1 MLPAATDVYPVSVQ
15 VALPPVWVMVVCAWA
30 AADTPSRPATTR
42 SNPAARRRTA
52 ARDPDVPAGRRDA
65 RSLEC
70 RRTRPRRAGRMQAA
84 GANGRLSVG
93 LRCAEAS
100 RRAAQSVVGP
110 TRPVC
115 SKLASHPPFRRAHAQ
130 SPRRFQRA
138 RATSARRVRAIQT
151 VTSPAASR
159 RLTGCRNP
167 WTGLADPVRSPGRRD
182 CYWRHLLHSAW
193 SWRAGFQRATFP
205 SVPGRMPHSA
215 TARGAHGPEDPR
227 PSRGAARRTIPA
239 PRSVDR
245 PVAAPTLRSACSRS
259 AAVLLAITGII
270 ASKNARSVSTE
281 REAARC

>member
-1 MLPAATDVYPVSVQ
+1 MQGHTVRQGTSAT
-15 VALPPVWVMVVCAWA
+15 APP
-30 AADTPSRPATTR
+30 PGSGPPRATMT
-42 SNPAARRRTA
+42 SP
-52 ARDPDVPAGRRDA
+52 PAGGTRVLWKR
-65 RSLEC
+65 

-84 GANGRLSVG
+84 GAKGPLCVG
-93 LRCAEAS
+93 LRCAEACGQVAGGRSGEAS
-100 RRAAQSVVGP
+100 RRAAQAVVGP

-115 SKLASHPPFRRAHAQ
+115 SKLSSNPPFRRPHAQ

-167 WTGLADPVRSPGRRD
+167 WTSPADPVRPPGRRD
-182 CYWRHLLHSAW
+182 CYWRYLLHSAW
-193 SWRAGFQRATFP
+193 LWAAGFQRATSP

-227 PSRGAARRTIPA
+227 PSRGAARRTISA

-245 PVAAPTLRSACSRS
+245 LVAAPTLRARGAAGQPFCSR
-259 AAVLLAITGII
+259 
-270 ASKNARSVSTE
+270 
-281 REAARC
+281 